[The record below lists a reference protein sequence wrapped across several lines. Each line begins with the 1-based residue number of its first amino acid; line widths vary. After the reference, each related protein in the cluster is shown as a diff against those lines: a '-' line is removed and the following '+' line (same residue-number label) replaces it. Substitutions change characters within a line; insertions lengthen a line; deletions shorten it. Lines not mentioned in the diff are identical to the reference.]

1 MNFDPAIDPTSELL
15 GVWKRWV
22 LFSVDEERVQDPGD
36 GERRWGDAETPDRN
50 AVADAEMLECVL
62 LPGTSVDGLMLDR
75 VLAPSKR
82 VRETVADAR
91 RALSPPKARSGETVR
106 AFSLLL
112 SRIADY
118 LEFHRD
124 GDGHPTFR
132 ANGYVEPVDGEFG
145 GGGGGGASP
154 AILSTA
160 TPWRSRY
167 ASRR

>member
-1 MNFDPAIDPTSELL
+1 LNFDPAIDPTSELL

-22 LFSVDEERVQDPGD
+22 LFSADEDRERDPGD

-62 LPGTSVDGLMLDR
+62 LPGSAVDGLMLDR
-75 VLAPSKR
+75 VLSPSRR

-91 RALSPPKARSGETVR
+91 SALSPPQARSGESVR
-106 AFSLLL
+106 AFSLVL

-124 GDGHPTFR
+124 TEGHPTFR
-132 ANGYVEPVDGEFG
+132 ANGYVEPVDGEFAG
-145 GGGGGGASP
+145 GGGGGGSP
-154 AILSTA
+154 AILSTV
-160 TPWRSRY
+160 TPLRSPS